1 MYLRERLHFLHRAW
15 RYRLISEKFGVSF
28 LLRSKLQG
36 HTVLDIGANRGIFS
50 YWMHKKVGSNGKVI
64 AFEPQPELNQ
74 ELHALRDAFSLPRLE
89 IAKVGLSSVSQK
101 MKMYRPKNHW
111 GGASVETRASDESL
125 EEFEVEVTTLDSFL
139 DPEVASSIQ
148 FIKCDVEG
156 HEFDVLQGGVE
167 TIKRGNPD
175 ILFECH
181 DAMNPNCKPFEL
193 LHSIDYR
200 GFCFFNG
207 GMTPIENYAYL
218 REKGHLHRKTF
229 TDFVFVP
236 QDRSHRL
243 PLKRT
248 D

>member
-1 MYLRERLHFLHRAW
+1 MNLWEKIHFWHRAW

-28 LLRSKLQG
+28 LLQSKLQG

-50 YWMHKKVGSNGKVI
+50 YWMHKKVGFNGKVI
-64 AFEPQPELNQ
+64 AFEPQPELHH
-74 ELHALRDAFSLPRLE
+74 ELHDLRAAFSLSRLE
-89 IAKVGLSSVSQK
+89 IANIGLSSTTKK

-111 GGASVETRASDESL
+111 GAASVETGESNESL
-125 EEFEVEVTTLDSFL
+125 EKIEVDVITLDSFL
-139 DPEVASSIQ
+139 DREVASSVK

-167 TIKRGNPD
+167 TIKRGKPD

-207 GMTPIENYAYL
+207 GMTPIENYARL
-218 REKGHLHRKTF
+218 REKGRLHRKTF

-236 QDRSHRL
+236 KERSNQLR
-243 PLKRT
+243 
-248 D
+248 

>member
-1 MYLRERLHFLHRAW
+1 MNFWEKIHFWHRDW

-28 LLRSKLQG
+28 LLNSNLNG
-36 HTVLDIGANRGIFS
+36 HTALDIRANRGIFS

-74 ELHALRDAFSLPRLE
+74 ELHALRNAFSLPRLE

-111 GGASVETRASDESL
+111 GGASVQTGASDESL
-125 EEFEVEVTTLDSFL
+125 EQFEVDVITLDSFL
-139 DPEVASSIQ
+139 DHEVASSVR

-156 HEFDVLQGGVE
+156 HEFDILQGGVE
-167 TIKRGNPD
+167 TIKRGKPD

-200 GFCFFNG
+200 GFCFFNR
-207 GMTPIENYAYL
+207 GMTPIENYGHL
-218 REKGHLHRKTF
+218 REKGRLHRKTF

-236 QDRSHRL
+236 EERSNQL
-243 PLKRT
+243 L
-248 D
+248 

>member
-1 MYLRERLHFLHRAW
+1 MNFWEKIHFWHRAW

-28 LLRSKLQG
+28 LLNSNLSG
-36 HTVLDIGANRGIFS
+36 HTALDIGANRGIFS

-64 AFEPQPELNQ
+64 AFEPQPELNK

-89 IAKVGLSSVSQK
+89 IAPVGLSSVSQK

-111 GGASVETRASDESL
+111 GAASVETGASDESL
-125 EEFEVEVTTLDSFL
+125 EQFEVDVITLDSFL
-139 DPEVASSIQ
+139 DKHAASLVK

-156 HEFDVLQGGVE
+156 HESDVLQGGVE
-167 TIKRGNPD
+167 TIKIGRPD

-200 GFCFFNG
+200 GFCFFKG
-207 GMTPIENYAYL
+207 GMTPIDNYGQL
-218 REKGHLHRKTF
+218 REKGQLHRKTL

-236 QDRSHRL
+236 KERSNQL
-243 PLKRT
+243 L
-248 D
+248 